1 MKWLTMKS
9 WSPYVIG
16 TGIGLL
22 SWFTFL
28 TVDTPIG
35 VSTTFVRTVATAE
48 KAVAPDY
55 VAQTP
60 YLTKH
65 GPKVDWQAL
74 LVLGVFIGAFLS
86 AWGSGAWNKEKVPA
100 LWQRRFGPSPARRY
114 AGAFIGGFLVLF
126 GARLADGCT
135 SGHGISGS
143 LQLALSSWT
152 FFIALFIGGVA
163 TAFALFGKER
173 SHV

>member
-16 TGIGLL
+16 AGIGVL
-22 SWFTFL
+22 SWFAFL
-28 TVDTPIG
+28 TADSPIG
-35 VSTTFVRTVATAE
+35 ISTTFARAVGFAE
-48 KAVAPDY
+48 RAVAPEH

-60 YLTKH
+60 YLSKH
-65 GPKVDWQAL
+65 GPKSDWQFL
-74 LVLGVFIGAFLS
+74 LVAGVFVGAFLAS
-86 AWGSGAWNKEKVPA
+86 WWSGDRAKERVPA
-100 LWQRRFGPSPARRY
+100 LWERRFGPSVARRY
-114 AGAFIGGFLVLF
+114 AAAFLGGFLVLF

-152 FFIALFIGGVA
+152 FFIALFAAGAA

-173 SHV
+173 GHV